1 MNSTSSDQMEPDDG
15 TALSTMAW
23 GLKHFWWVIV
33 LGAVLGAS
41 VVPWYQYQQP
51 KQFDATALVVAA
63 KLTITTTVLPRYAT
77 SVFDNGVVA
86 KAVDKEFGS
95 KGDLE
100 DIVPKEVSMVA
111 AQDSIVMEVIG
122 HSEDPDE
129 AVKIADLAAVTFVDE
144 LNTPGEGVGIF
155 AMQSA
160 ASAPVEA
167 AEPFR
172 AAPYSFIVGTIGGSI
187 LGVGIVLLILVLRR
201 PVVAGPRRLVG
212 IPVVGLVFI
221 PRRRLRRPGAS
232 GRLEGAT
239 TLARNVL
246 GRAPEIIYVLGSK
259 RPEARTEMVTWALR
273 DALGRAP
280 TKGALIRRVDGGAPL
295 TRPVI
300 HIDSPDDSRLLEMS
314 ASTLVL
320 VVAPEGSSLASL
332 RRVTDPFD
340 AGHAAVVIVRK
351 TFRAPPSEVDEVVS
365 PPPSAPSAPTKP
377 SAPNAESPAPG
388 LSRAK
393 PGE

>member
-1 MNSTSSDQMEPDDG
+1 
-15 TALSTMAW
+15 MAW
-23 GLKHFWWVIV
+23 GLKHFWWVVV
-33 LGAVLGAS
+33 LGAVLGALL
-41 VVPWYQYQQP
+41 VPWYQYQQP
-51 KQFDATALVVAA
+51 RQFDATALVVAA
-63 KLTITTTVLPRYAT
+63 KLTTTTTVLPRYAT
-77 SVFDNGVVA
+77 SVFDNGGVA
-86 KAVDKEFGS
+86 TAVERQFGPA
-95 KGDLE
+95 GDLE

-122 HSEDPDE
+122 HSEDPEE
-129 AVKIADLAAVTFVDE
+129 AVKIADVAAAAFVDE
-144 LNTPGEGVGIF
+144 LNTPGAGVGVF
-155 AMQSA
+155 EVQSQ

-167 AEPFR
+167 TEVFR
-172 AAPYSFIVGTIGGSI
+172 AAPYSIIVGTFGGTI
-187 LGVGIVLLILVLRR
+187 LGIGIVLLILVLRR

-212 IPVVGLVFI
+212 LPVAGLVYV
-221 PRRRLRRPGAS
+221 PRRKPGKSDGSA
-232 GRLEGAT
+232 RLEGAT

-246 GRAPEIIYVLGSK
+246 GRAPETIYVLGTK
-259 RPEARTEMVTWALR
+259 RRASHTEMVTWALR

-300 HIDSPDDSRLLEMS
+300 HVDSPDDPRLLEMS

-340 AGHAAVVIVRK
+340 PAHAAVVIVRK
-351 TFRAPPSEVDEVVS
+351 TFRKGPAADEVVS
-365 PPPSAPSAPTKP
+365 LPPSAPAAPSESSATKVD
-377 SAPNAESPAPG
+377 SPGPG

-393 PGE
+393 PAE